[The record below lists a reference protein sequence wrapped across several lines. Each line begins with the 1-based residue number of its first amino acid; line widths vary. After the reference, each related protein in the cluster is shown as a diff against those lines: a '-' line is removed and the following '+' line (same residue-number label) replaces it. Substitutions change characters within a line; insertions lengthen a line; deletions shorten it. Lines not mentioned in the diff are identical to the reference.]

1 MITLPETER
10 RRAMPR
16 PVIYHIDVNSAF
28 LSWEAVH
35 RLRDLGETVD
45 LREIPAIIGGDQEA
59 RHGVVLAKSTLA
71 KQCGVTTGEPIVK
84 ALQKCPD
91 LYIAKPNTALYVKN
105 SRAFLTIL
113 RRYAP
118 VVEQFSIDE
127 AFCDMTGTE
136 GLYGDLVA
144 FAHKIKDEVR
154 DELGFTVNVGISENR
169 LLAKTASDFKKPDLV
184 HTLFPEELP
193 KKFWPLPVGELLYVG
208 HSTAER
214 LRALGIRTIGDLA
227 HTEQEILVSHFK
239 KQGIFLHE
247 AANGIDTAPVSEE
260 HSAAKSYGH
269 STTLPADLTNGA
281 AAEHVLLSLCEKVGT
296 RIRMD
301 RSYVSMV
308 SVTIKDS
315 DLKSRSRQMQLPAP
329 DNSTEQ
335 LFHAARKLFYAL
347 WDGCPI
353 RLLGVSTGHVTND
366 DTFQFDLFDNGRR
379 EKLSKLNAAVDQIR
393 TKYGNGS
400 LKRACFLENTTSNDE
415 KRSQ

>member
-1 MITLPETER
+1 MAT
-10 RRAMPR
+10 

-28 LSWEAVH
+28 LSWEAHH
-35 RLRDLGETVD
+35 RLHDLGETVD
-45 LREIPAIIGGDQEA
+45 LREIPSIIGGDRES
-59 RHGVVLAKSTLA
+59 RHGIVLAKSVPA
-71 KQCGVTTGEPIVK
+71 KQFGIVTGEPIVK
-84 ALQKCPD
+84 ALQKCPN
-91 LYIAKPNTALYVKN
+91 LYIAKPDFSVYVER
-105 SRAFLTIL
+105 SRAFLALL

-154 DELGFTVNVGISENR
+154 EELGFTVNVGISTNR

-193 KKFWPLPVGELLYVG
+193 KKFWPLPVEDLLYVG

-214 LRALGIRTIGDLA
+214 LHTLGIRTIGDLA
-227 HTEQEILVSHFK
+227 RIDEGILFSHFK

-247 AANGIDTAPVSEE
+247 AANGIDTAPVSDEP
-260 HSAAKSYGH
+260 AASKSYGN
-269 STTLPADLTNGA
+269 STTLPADVTNGA
-281 AAEHVLLSLCEKVGT
+281 EAERVLLALCEKVGA
-296 RIRMD
+296 RIRKD
-301 RSYVSMV
+301 RAYVSMV

-315 DLKSRSRQMQLPAP
+315 DLKSRSRQKQLPAP

-335 LFHAARKLFYAL
+335 LYAVSRKLFYEL

-353 RLLGVSTGHVTND
+353 RLLGVSTGHVTED
-366 DTFQFDLFDNGRR
+366 DCFQYDLFDTGRR
-379 EKLSKLNAAVDQIR
+379 EKLSKLNAAVDEIR
-393 TKYGNGS
+393 TKYGNAA
-400 LKRACFLENTTSNDE
+400 LKRACFLESEPDLGKKE
-415 KRSQ
+415 